1 MKEELLTIRDLEKT
15 YHTKTAGYPVLQ
27 KVNLSVNRG
36 EFVAVMGPSGSGK
49 TTLLNI
55 ISGFLSADSGEIRL
69 KDRNLLTM
77 DQDEMSDIRQTSLGF
92 IFQDFMLID
101 GLTVREN
108 IYLPQIIAGKENF
121 QIDKT
126 TESLLE
132 KFGISVI
139 GDKYPGE
146 ISGGQKQRAAIS
158 RALSNSPLLIL
169 ADEPTGNLDSKS
181 SAAVIDAFVTAKE
194 ELGATI
200 LMVTHDAA
208 AASHSDRVVA
218 LADGQVVRELKREST
233 PGNFMEEILQF
244 MGETEGG
251 HYDAS

>member
-1 MKEELLTIRDLEKT
+1 
-15 YHTKTAGYPVLQ
+15 
-27 KVNLSVNRG
+27 
-36 EFVAVMGPSGSGK
+36 
-49 TTLLNI
+49 
-55 ISGFLSADSGEIRL
+55 
-69 KDRNLLTM
+69 M

-108 IYLPQIIAGKENF
+108 IYLPQIIAGKENA

-126 TESLLE
+126 TENLLE
-132 KFGISVI
+132 KFGISAI

-146 ISGGQKQRAAIS
+146 ISGGQKQRVAIA

-181 SAAVIDAFVTAKE
+181 SAAVIDAFLMAKE

-208 AASHSDRVVA
+208 AASHVDRVVA

-251 HYDAS
+251 TL